1 MILSKFSSCYD
12 TGVDRTAENL
22 ILAEVDQD
30 AWSLLPSGRRSKALS
45 ICSFLLGEGRLSTD
59 INATVNELRARLVD
73 AGVPLDRYASVI
85 RILHSTDVAIVRFW
99 ERGAGASDV
108 TIPYKSARDDA
119 WLTSPPAFAHQ
130 HGAWIAF
137 NPHKISAERFG
148 IVADLRQAGIHQY
161 ICAPVKLANAME
173 DSFSFATRSPD
184 GFSAEDVT
192 LLRAIFPALCAYQEI
207 VLLQRMLKE
216 VTRMYVGEE
225 PHRRIL
231 SGDVHRG
238 EVTRIS
244 SAIVMSDMREF
255 TSLTADMTAEQT
267 TALLNEYFD
276 CIVPP
281 IEAAGGEVLKFIG
294 DGVLAI
300 VRGEQD
306 ASGACKRALAAARD
320 GLRAVATRNEAGSPR
335 FRVGIALHYGSVA
348 YGNIGSGMRLD
359 YTVIGRDVNLASR
372 IAGLCGTLNKELLA
386 SDSFR
391 ALADDGTFQ
400 TAGDY
405 PLKGFQGATPVFE
418 PGNDQ

>member
-1 MILSKFSSCYD
+1 MESN
-12 TGVDRTAENL
+12 AENL
-22 ILAEVDQD
+22 ILAELDQD
-30 AWSLLPSGRRSKALS
+30 PWSLLPSRRRSDALS
-45 ICSFLLGEGRLSTD
+45 ICSFLLGEGRLTTD
-59 INATVNELRARLVD
+59 INATLNELCERLVD
-73 AGVPLDRYASVI
+73 AGVPLDRYASII

-99 ERGAGASDV
+99 VRGAGASDV
-108 TIPYKSARDDA
+108 TIPYKSVRDNDY
-119 WLTSPPAFAHQ
+119 LTSPPAFAHRQ
-130 HGAWIAF
+130 GAWIAF
-137 NPHKISAERFG
+137 DPHKTSLERFG
-148 IVADLRQAGIHQY
+148 IVADLRQAGFHYY
-161 ICAPVKLANAME
+161 ICAPVRLANGME
-173 DSFSFATRSPD
+173 DAFSFATKSPD
-184 GFSAEDVT
+184 GFSTEDIT
-192 LLRAIFPALCAYQEI
+192 LLRAVFPALCAYQEI
-207 VLLQRMLKE
+207 VLLKRMLKE

-238 EVTRIS
+238 EVTRIE
-244 SAIVMSDMREF
+244 SAIVMTDMRAF

-281 IEAAGGEVLKFIG
+281 IEAAGGEVLKFMG

-300 VRGEQD
+300 VRGEHG
-306 ASGACKRALAAARD
+306 ASGACKRALAAAQD

-335 FRVGIALHYGSVA
+335 FSVGIALHYGSVA

-372 IAGLCGTLNKELLA
+372 IAGLCGTLNKELLV

-391 ALADDGTFQ
+391 ALADDATFLA
-400 TAGDY
+400 AGVH

-418 PGNDQ
+418 PEHDRVRLNQSDT